1 MNKAD
6 LFNAFQAQL
15 NLILA
20 PQINHDQNFHIA
32 LSGGLDSVVLLH
44 LFSRLRAFDKK
55 SFLCAHHINH
65 GLSEN
70 AADWQLFCDN
80 LCSSLA
86 VDFYCSP
93 VILEK
98 KNRTSLEALAREKR
112 YACLT
117 GNLSDNSY
125 LITAHHQDDQLET
138 VLLALKRGS
147 GSTGLQ
153 GIQKM
158 QKLHKGYLIR
168 PLLNFSRQ
176 QLAAYAQ
183 LFQLDWVED
192 ESNQNQAFDR
202 NFIRQTITPLLKERW
217 PGMGKAV
224 ARSANICQEQ
234 QQLLDEIASADFNM
248 LVEFSLNQAVLP
260 IEDLAGLSIGRL
272 NNLLRFWFKKN
283 HLDYPSAKQL
293 QALWTDVALANID
306 AQPVLQF
313 KGYSVRRYRNHLY
326 LVNDNKIA
334 ASITQTMLWQGQ
346 DKMVLQGGLV
356 ELSFSVEEDRQTAD
370 NLLNISDNAKVEICF
385 RAQLPANLTCLP
397 LGRKGSRSIK
407 KLLHEYHVAPWLRD
421 LVPFIL
427 VDGELK
433 MAVGLWSCQS
443 EKKAGKPCYLSVSF
457 IQTDSR

>member
-15 NLILA
+15 NSILA
-20 PQINHDQNFHIA
+20 PQISFDQNFHIA

-44 LFSRLRAFDKK
+44 LFSRLRAFDKR
-55 SFLCAHHINH
+55 SSLSAHHINH
-65 GLSEN
+65 GLSDN
-70 AADWQLFCDN
+70 AARWQLFCQN
-80 LCSSLA
+80 LCTSLA
-86 VDFYCSP
+86 VDFCCST

-117 GNLSDNSY
+117 GGLLDNSY

-176 QLAAYAQ
+176 QLAAYAE

-192 ESNQNQAFDR
+192 ESNQDQAFDR
-202 NFIRQTITPLLKERW
+202 NFIRHAITPLLKERW

-234 QQLLDEIASADFNM
+234 QQLLDEIALADFN
-248 LVEFSLNQAVLP
+248 LFVEFSLNQAVLSV
-260 IEDLAGLSIGRL
+260 ERLATLSTGRR

-293 QALWTDVALANID
+293 QTLWTDVALANND

-313 KGYSVRRYRNHLY
+313 KGNSVRRYRNHLY
-326 LVNDNKIA
+326 LVNDNKLA
-334 ASITQTMLWQGQ
+334 ASIAEKTLWQGQ
-346 DKMVLQGGLV
+346 DKIALLDGLV
-356 ELSFSVEEDRQTAD
+356 ELSFSAETDSKSAG
-370 NLLNISDNAKVEICF
+370 NLLNLGDNTKVEICF
-385 RAQLPANLTCLP
+385 RSQLPANLTCKP
-397 LGRKGSRSIK
+397 LGRKGARSIK
-407 KLLHEYHVAPWLRD
+407 KLLHEHHVAPWLRD

-427 VDGELK
+427 LDGKLE
-433 MAVGLWSCQS
+433 MAVGLWSCTS
-443 EKKAGKPCYLSVSF
+443 EKRAVQPRYLHVSF
-457 IQTDSR
+457 V

>member
-6 LFNAFQAQL
+6 LLNAFQVQL

-20 PQINHDQNFHIA
+20 SQISRDQNFHIA

-44 LFSRLRAFDKK
+44 LFSRLRELDKK
-55 SFLCAHHINH
+55 LSLCAHHINH
-65 GLSEN
+65 GLSDN
-70 AADWQLFCDN
+70 AADWQLFCQN
-80 LCSSLA
+80 LCTSLA
-86 VDFYCSP
+86 VDFYCSR

-117 GNLSDNSY
+117 GNLAENSY

-153 GIQKM
+153 GIQKT

-168 PLLNFSRQ
+168 PLLNFSRD
-176 QLAAYAQ
+176 QLATYAQ
-183 LFQLDWVED
+183 LFQLDWIED

-202 NFIRQTITPLLKERW
+202 NFIRHAITPLLTKRW
-217 PGMGKAV
+217 PGVSKAV

-234 QQLLDEIASADFNM
+234 QLLLDEIALADFN
-248 LVEFSLNQAVLP
+248 LTVEFLLNQQVIP
-260 IEDLAGLSIGRL
+260 VERLAALSTGRR

-283 HLDYPSAKQL
+283 RLDYPSAKQL
-293 QALWTDVALANID
+293 QTLWTDVALANND
-306 AQPVLQF
+306 AQPVMQF
-313 KGYSVRRYRNHLY
+313 KGNSVRRYRNQLY
-326 LVNDNKIA
+326 LVNDKKIA
-334 ASITQTMLWQGQ
+334 ASITQKTSWQGQ
-346 DKMVLQGGLV
+346 DKIALMDGLV
-356 ELSFSVEEDRQTAD
+356 ELSFSVEKDSNLAG
-370 NLLNISDNAKVEICF
+370 NLLNLSDNAKVEICF
-385 RAQLPANLTCLP
+385 RSQLPANLTCLP
-397 LGRKGSRSIK
+397 SGRTGSRSIK

-443 EKKAGKPCYLSVSF
+443 EKRAVQPRYLHVSF
-457 IQTDSR
+457 V

>member
-6 LFNAFQAQL
+6 LLNAFQAQL

-20 PQINHDQNFHIA
+20 PKISFDQNFHIA

-44 LFSRLRAFDKK
+44 LFTRLRAFDKK
-55 SFLCAHHINH
+55 YSLCAHHINH
-65 GLSEN
+65 GLSDN
-70 AADWQLFCDN
+70 AAHWQLFCEN
-80 LCSSLA
+80 LCASLA
-86 VDFYCSP
+86 VDFCCSP

-117 GNLSDNSY
+117 GNLLDNSY

-158 QKLHKGYLIR
+158 QKLQKGHLIR

-176 QLAAYAQ
+176 QLAAYAE

-192 ESNQNQAFDR
+192 ESNQDQDFDR

-234 QQLLDEIASADFNM
+234 QQLLDEIALADFNQ
-248 LVEFSLNQAVLP
+248 LVEFSLNQQVLP
-260 IEDLAGLSIGRL
+260 IEDLAALSIGRR

-283 HLDYPSAKQL
+283 QLDYPSAKQL
-293 QALWTDVALANID
+293 QALWTDVALAIID
-306 AQPVLQF
+306 AQPLLQF
-313 KGYSVRRYRNHLY
+313 KGYSVRRYRNYLY
-326 LVNDNKIA
+326 LVNDNKLA
-334 ASITQTMLWQGQ
+334 ASIAQKIEWQGQ
-346 DKMVLQGGLV
+346 DKIVLQGGLV
-356 ELSFSVEEDRQTAD
+356 ELSFSIEEDAKAAG
-370 NLLNISDNAKVEICF
+370 NLLNLDGNAKVEICF
-385 RAQLPANLTCLP
+385 RCQLPANLACQP

-427 VDGELK
+427 LDGKLK

-443 EKKAGKPCYLSVSF
+443 EKTAGKPRYLNCQLKA
-457 IQTDSR
+457 IG

>member
-6 LFNAFQAQL
+6 LLKAFQAQL

-20 PQINHDQNFHIA
+20 PQISFDQHFHIA

-44 LFSRLRAFDKK
+44 LFSRLRDLDKRYAI
-55 SFLCAHHINH
+55 FAHHINH
-65 GLSEN
+65 GLSDN
-70 AADWQLFCDN
+70 AADWQLFCQN
-80 LCSSLA
+80 LCTSLA
-86 VDFYCSP
+86 VEFCCSK

-117 GNLSDNSY
+117 GSLTENSY

-153 GIQKM
+153 GIQKR

-168 PLLNFSRQ
+168 PLLNFSRD

-183 LFQLDWVED
+183 LFQLDWIED
-192 ESNQNQAFDR
+192 ESNQDQAFDR
-202 NFIRQTITPLLKERW
+202 NFIRHAITPLLKKRW
-217 PGMGKAV
+217 PGVSKAV

-234 QQLLDEIASADFNM
+234 QLLLDEIALADFNL
-248 LVEFSLNQAVLP
+248 LVEFSLNQPVLP
-260 IEDLAGLSIGRL
+260 IEDLAALSNGRR

-283 HLDYPSAKQL
+283 NLDYPSAKQL
-293 QALWTDVALANID
+293 QTIWTDVALANND
-306 AQPVLQF
+306 AQPVMQF
-313 KGYSVRRYRNHLY
+313 KGSSVRRYRKHLY
-326 LVNDNKIA
+326 LVNDNKLA
-334 ASITQTMLWQGQ
+334 TSINHQIEWQGQ
-346 DKMVLQGGLV
+346 DKIVLLDGLV
-356 ELSFSVEEDRQTAD
+356 ELSFSVEKDSKAAE
-370 NLLNISDNAKVEICF
+370 NLLNLGDNAKVEICF
-385 RAQLPANLTCLP
+385 RCQLPANLTCQP
-397 LGRKGSRSIK
+397 LGRTGSRSIK

-427 VDGELK
+427 LDGELK

-443 EKKAGKPCYLSVSF
+443 EKIAVKPRYLRVSF
-457 IQTDSR
+457 V

>member
-1 MNKAD
+1 MNKVD
-6 LFNAFQAQL
+6 LLSAFQAQL

-20 PQINHDQNFHIA
+20 PQISFDQNFHIA

-44 LFSRLRAFDKK
+44 LFARLREFDNK
-55 SFLCAHHINH
+55 SILCAHHINH
-65 GLSEN
+65 GLSDN
-70 AADWQLFCDN
+70 AADWQLFCEN
-80 LCSSLA
+80 LCASLA
-86 VDFYCSP
+86 VDFCCSR

-98 KNRTSLEALAREKR
+98 KNRISLEALAREKR

-117 GNLSDNSY
+117 DNLLDNSY

-153 GIQKM
+153 GIQKK
-158 QKLHKGYLIR
+158 QKLQKGYLIR
-168 PLLNFSRQ
+168 PLLNFSRA

-234 QQLLDEIASADFNM
+234 QQLLDEVALEDFNR
-248 LVEFSLNQAVLP
+248 LVDFVLNQPVLP
-260 IEDLAGLSIGRL
+260 IERLAALSIGRR

-283 HLDYPSAKQL
+283 NVDYPSAKQL
-293 QALWTDVALANID
+293 QTIWTDVALANID
-306 AQPVLQF
+306 AQPVVQF
-313 KGYSVRRYRNHLY
+313 KGHSVRRYRDHLY
-326 LVNDNKIA
+326 LLNNNKMTSCIA
-334 ASITQTMLWQGQ
+334 SKTLWQGQ
-346 DKMVLQGGLV
+346 EKIALLDGLV
-356 ELSFSVEEDRQTAD
+356 ALSFSVEKESKLAE
-370 NLLNISDNAKVEICF
+370 NLLNISDTAKVEICF
-385 RAQLPANLTCLP
+385 RSQLPANLTCLP
-397 LGRKGSRSIK
+397 LGRTGSRSIK
-407 KLLHEYHVAPWLRD
+407 KLLHEYHVPPWLRD
-421 LVPFIL
+421 SVPFIL
-427 VDGELK
+427 LDGELK

-443 EKKAGKPCYLSVSF
+443 EKTAVQPRYLSVSF
-457 IQTDSR
+457 I

>member
-6 LFNAFQAQL
+6 LLNAFDAQL
-15 NLILA
+15 KLILA
-20 PQINHDQNFHIA
+20 PQISFDQHFHIA

-44 LFSRLRAFDKK
+44 LFSRLRASDKRYA
-55 SFLCAHHINH
+55 LCAHHINH
-65 GLSEN
+65 GLSAN
-70 AADWQLFCDN
+70 AADWQLFCQS
-80 LCSSLA
+80 LCASLT
-86 VDFYCSP
+86 VDFCCSK

-117 GNLSDNSY
+117 GGLMENSY

-153 GIQKM
+153 GIQKR

-168 PLLNFSRQ
+168 PLLNFSRE

-183 LFQLDWVED
+183 LFQLDWIED
-192 ESNQNQAFDR
+192 ESNQDQAFDR
-202 NFIRQTITPLLKERW
+202 NFIRHSITPLLKKRW
-217 PGMGKAV
+217 PGIGKAV

-234 QQLLDEIASADFNM
+234 QQLLDEIALTDFN
-248 LVEFSLNQAVLP
+248 LHAEFLLNQQVLP
-260 IEDLAGLSIGRL
+260 IADLATLSIGRL

-283 HLDYPSAKQL
+283 NLDYPSAKQL
-293 QALWTDVALANID
+293 QTLWTDVALANND
-306 AQPVLQF
+306 AQPVMQF
-313 KGYSVRRYRNHLY
+313 KGCSVRRYRKHLY

-334 ASITQTMLWQGQ
+334 TSIAQKTLWQGQ
-346 DKMVLQGGLV
+346 DKIALLDGLV
-356 ELSFSVEEDRQTAD
+356 ELSFSVEKHNKAAE
-370 NLLNISDNAKVEICF
+370 NLLNVGDNEKVEICF
-385 RAQLPANLTCLP
+385 RSQLAVNLTCQP
-397 LGRKGSRSIK
+397 LGRTGSRSIK

-433 MAVGLWSCQS
+433 MAVGLWSCPSQ
-443 EKKAGKPCYLSVSF
+443 KPAVQCRYLRVSF
-457 IQTDSR
+457 V